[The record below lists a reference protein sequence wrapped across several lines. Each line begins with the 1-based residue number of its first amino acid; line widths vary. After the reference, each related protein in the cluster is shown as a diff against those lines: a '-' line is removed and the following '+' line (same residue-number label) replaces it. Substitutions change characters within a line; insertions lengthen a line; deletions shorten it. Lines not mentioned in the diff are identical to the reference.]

1 MENITLSFETFIF
14 KRYFSHPYSERSTSV
29 VTILSIIGV
38 AVGVTA
44 LIISLSVMNGFEKDL
59 KESLQG
65 INGHISVYTFT
76 PNGFEWQSEKNIG
89 TRIKKEVPVNAMAP
103 FTQHQALIMGSN
115 KPQGTLVKG
124 IDVDREIEVSPL
136 GFMIRTKTFD
146 VLRDNTEYQD
156 KDNKLL
162 LEKAKKVLALLKPH
176 TENKIDSQGNTRKVT
191 VTGIIIGSQMA
202 RKLNVRI
209 NDWVKLVSEERI
221 TPMGKMPRAK
231 RFKVVGFF
239 ESGIMGYD
247 EVYSMIDIG
256 IAQKLYRM
264 GNNISGLTIKLDD
277 SSKAD
282 EYKDILQEKISL
294 PYIFSSWQDQNR
306 NLFAVIKLEKIGL
319 AVILYCIIIIA
330 GVSIISSLII
340 LVIEKNKDI
349 AILKA
354 MGATN
359 RSIHQIFIYLG
370 TTIGIMGTVIGMVL
384 GLLACYVIGNYDI
397 IDIPPGVYA
406 GNRIPMHVETWQVLM
421 IAAVSVLICFF
432 VTIFP
437 SRKAAKLDPVIGLK
451 NE

>member
-1 MENITLSFETFIF
+1 
-14 KRYFSHPYSERSTSV
+14 V

-65 INGHISVYTFT
+65 INGHITVYTFT
-76 PNGFEWQSEKNIG
+76 SNGFEWKSDSNIG
-89 TRIKKEVPVNAMAP
+89 TKIAKIVPVDAIAP

-124 IDVDREIEVSPL
+124 IDVDKEMEVSPL
-136 GFMIRTKTFD
+136 GFMLRTKSYE
-146 VLRDNTEYQD
+146 VLRDKSEYKD
-156 KDNKLL
+156 KNNNQL
-162 LEKAKKVLALLKPH
+162 LEKARKILEQLKPH
-176 TENKIDSQGNTRKVT
+176 SELKIDSQGNTRKVT

-209 NDWVKLVSEERI
+209 NDWVKIVSPEERI

-264 GNNISGLTIKLDD
+264 ENNISGLTIKLKE

-306 NLFAVIKLEKIGL
+306 NLFAVIQLEKVGL

-370 TTIGIMGTVIGMVL
+370 TTIGIMGTFIGMVL
-384 GLLACYVIGNYDI
+384 GLIACYVIGNYNI

-406 GNRIPMHVETWQVLM
+406 GNRIPMHVEVWQVLM
-421 IAAVSVLICFF
+421 IAAVSILICFI

>member
-1 MENITLSFETFIF
+1 MSFETFIF
-14 KRYFSHPYSERSTSV
+14 RRYFSHPYNERSTSV

-59 KESLQG
+59 RESLQG
-65 INGHISVYTFT
+65 INGHINVYVFT
-76 PNGFEWQSEKNIG
+76 SNGFEWKSDSNIG
-89 TRIKKEVPVNAMAP
+89 TQIAQEVPIEAIAP
-103 FTQHQALIMGSN
+103 FTQNQAFIMGSS

-124 IDVDREIEVSPL
+124 IDVEKEIEVSPL
-136 GFMIRTKTFD
+136 GFMIRTESYE
-146 VLRDNTEYQD
+146 VLRDKSEYKD
-156 KDNKLL
+156 KNNKQL
-162 LEKAKKVLALLKPH
+162 LEKAREILNLLKPH
-176 TENKIDSQGNTRKVT
+176 SELIIDSQGNTRKVT
-191 VTGIIIGSQMA
+191 VTGIIIGTQMA

-209 NDWVKLVSEERI
+209 NDWVKIISPEERI

-231 RFKVVGFF
+231 RFKIVGFF

-264 GNNISGLTIKLDD
+264 GDNISGLTIKLKE

-282 EYKDILQEKISL
+282 EYKDILQDKISL

-306 NLFAVIKLEKIGL
+306 NLFAVIQLEKVGL

-370 TTIGIMGTVIGMVL
+370 TTIGIMGTIIGMIL
-384 GLLACYVIGNYDI
+384 GLTACYVIGNYDI

-406 GNRIPMHVETWQVLM
+406 GNRVPMHVEVWQVLI
-421 IAAVSVLICFF
+421 IAAVSVLICFI

>member
-1 MENITLSFETFIF
+1 M
-14 KRYFSHPYSERSTSV
+14 
-29 VTILSIIGV
+29 
-38 AVGVTA
+38 GVTA
-44 LIISLSVMNGFEKDL
+44 LIIALSVMNGFEKDL

-65 INGHISVYTFT
+65 INGHITVYTFT
-76 PNGFEWQSEKNIG
+76 SNGFEWKEDTNIG
-89 TRIKKEVPVNAMAP
+89 ERIAQEVPIEAIAP
-103 FTQHQALIMGSN
+103 FTQHQALIMGSS

-124 IDVDREIEVSPL
+124 IDVDREMEVSPL
-136 GFMIRTKTFD
+136 GFMLRTKSYEI
-146 VLRDNTEYQD
+146 LRDKSEYKD
-156 KDNKLL
+156 KNNKQL
-162 LEKAKKVLALLKPH
+162 LEKARKILEQLKPH
-176 TENKIDSQGNTRKVT
+176 SELKIDSQGNTRKVT

-202 RKLNVRI
+202 RKLNVQI
-209 NDWVKLVSEERI
+209 NDWVKIVSPEERI

-264 GNNISGLTIKLDD
+264 GDNINGLTIKLKE

-306 NLFAVIKLEKIGL
+306 NLFAVIQLEKVGL

-370 TTIGIMGTVIGMVL
+370 TTIGIMGTLIGMVL
-384 GLLACYVIGNYDI
+384 GLVACYIIGNYNV

-406 GNRIPMHVETWQVLM
+406 GNRIPMHVEVWQVLM
-421 IAAVSVLICFF
+421 IAAVSILICFI

>member
-1 MENITLSFETFIF
+1 LSFETFIF
-14 KRYFSHPYSERSTSV
+14 KRYFNHPYSERSSSV

-65 INGHISVYTFT
+65 INGHITVYTFT
-76 PNGFEWQSEKNIG
+76 PGGFEWDTKKNIA
-89 TRIKKEVPVNAMAP
+89 TKIKQEIPVKAIAP
-103 FTQHQALIMGSN
+103 FTEHQALIMGGS
-115 KPQGTLVKG
+115 KPQGTFVKG
-124 IDVDREIEVSPL
+124 IDVDKEVEVSPL
-136 GFMIRTKTFD
+136 GFMIRTQSFE
-146 VLRDNTEYQD
+146 VLRDKSEYHD
-156 KDNKLL
+156 KNNKQLL
-162 LEKAKKVLALLKPH
+162 DKAKKILAQLRPH
-176 TENKIDSQGNTRKVT
+176 TEIQIDEHGNSRKVT
-191 VTGIIIGSQMA
+191 VTGIIIGTQMA
-202 RKLNVRI
+202 RKMAVRI
-209 NDWVKLVSEERI
+209 NDWVKIMSPEERI
-221 TPMGKMPRAK
+221 TPMGNMPRAK

-239 ESGIMGYD
+239 ESGLMGYD
-247 EVYSMIDIG
+247 EIFSMIDIG

-264 GNNISGLTIKLDD
+264 GDNISGLTIKLED

-282 EYKDILQEKISL
+282 EYKGILQEKISL

-306 NLFAVIKLEKIGL
+306 NLFAVIQLEKIGL

-370 TTIGIMGTVIGMVL
+370 TTIGIAGTFIGMIL
-384 GLLACYVIGNYDI
+384 GLVACYVIGKFDI

-421 IAAVSVLICFF
+421 IAAVSVLICFI